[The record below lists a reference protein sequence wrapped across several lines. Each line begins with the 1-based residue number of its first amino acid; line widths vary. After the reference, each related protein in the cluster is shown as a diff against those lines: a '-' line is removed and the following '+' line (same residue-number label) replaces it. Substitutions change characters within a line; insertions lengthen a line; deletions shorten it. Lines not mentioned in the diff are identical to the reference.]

1 MPVREEPHLREWRPF
16 GVPAHATLAAPAA
29 RARGDCALTPAG
41 RARILCGGML
51 RRVLAI
57 DDSTVALEMYRLIL
71 SQYRGCEIVMARN
84 GAEALG
90 TLSRPEPI
98 DLILL
103 DINMPVMN
111 GLEFLRRIRQEP
123 AQKDI
128 PVIIISTEGREEDT
142 LQGLKMGAQAYIK
155 KPFKET
161 ELRALIRKI
170 VPPE

>member
-1 MPVREEPHLREWRPF
+1 
-16 GVPAHATLAAPAA
+16 
-29 RARGDCALTPAG
+29 
-41 RARILCGGML
+41 ML

-71 SQYRGCEIVMARN
+71 SQYRGCEFAAARN

-90 TLSRPEPI
+90 RLARDEPV

-111 GLEFLRRIRQEP
+111 GLEFLRWIRQQP
-123 AQKDI
+123 VHKDI

-142 LQGLKMGAQAYIK
+142 LQGLKMGAQAYIR
-155 KPFKET
+155 KPF
-161 ELRALIRKI
+161 
-170 VPPE
+170 

>member
-1 MPVREEPHLREWRPF
+1 MPAQE
-16 GVPAHATLAAPAA
+16 AANAPASRRWA
-29 RARGDCALTPAG
+29 RPPRAGVAGPAAGAGEDCALTAAG

-57 DDSTVALEMYRLIL
+57 DDSTVALEMYRLSL

-103 DINMPVMN
+103 DINMPIMN

-123 AQKDI
+123 GQKDI

>member
-1 MPVREEPHLREWRPF
+1 
-16 GVPAHATLAAPAA
+16 
-29 RARGDCALTPAG
+29 
-41 RARILCGGML
+41 ML

-71 SQYRGCEIVMARN
+71 SQYRGCEFVTARN

-90 TLSRPEPI
+90 RLARQEPI

-111 GLEFLRRIRQEP
+111 GLEFLRWIRNE
-123 AQKDI
+123 AAHKEI

-142 LQGLKMGAQAYIK
+142 LQGLKLGAQAYIR
-155 KPFKET
+155 KPFQES
-161 ELRALIRKI
+161 ELRALIKKI
-170 VPPE
+170 TGV

>member
-1 MPVREEPHLREWRPF
+1 
-16 GVPAHATLAAPAA
+16 
-29 RARGDCALTPAG
+29 
-41 RARILCGGML
+41 ML

-71 SQYRGCEIVMARN
+71 SQYRGCEFVTARN

-90 TLSRPEPI
+90 RLAREEPI

-111 GLEFLRRIRQEP
+111 GLEFLRWIRNEP
-123 AQKDI
+123 AHKNI

-142 LQGLKMGAQAYIK
+142 LQGLKLGAQAYIR
-155 KPFKET
+155 KPFQEM

-170 VPPE
+170 TAK

>member
-1 MPVREEPHLREWRPF
+1 
-16 GVPAHATLAAPAA
+16 
-29 RARGDCALTPAG
+29 
-41 RARILCGGML
+41 ML

-71 SQYRGCEIVMARN
+71 AQYKGCAFVTAKN

-111 GLEFLRRIRQEP
+111 GLEFLRRIRQEESY
-123 AQKDI
+123 KDI
-128 PVIIISTEGREEDT
+128 PVIIISTEGREADT
-142 LQGLKMGAQAYIK
+142 IQALKLGAQAYIT
-155 KPFKET
+155 KPF
-161 ELRALIRKI
+161 
-170 VPPE
+170 